1 MLTSS
6 QLASFL
12 VASLVLCVTPGPG
25 VTYIVTRSASQG
37 RRAGLGSVAGV
48 ALGNALNAM
57 AAAFGLAAVLA
68 ASAFAFHVVK
78 YAGAAYLVYLGA
90 QALRGAGRTAPAAA
104 HDRGAG
110 RNVRDGLAVAALNP
124 KTALFFA
131 AYVPQF
137 VTPGHGAT
145 LRALALSLAFVLMAL
160 VTDSL
165 YAITAGSIAPKLS
178 QHRSPYWGRFIAGGV
193 YIGLGVLA
201 AVSGRP
207 ARS

>member
-12 VASLVLCVTPGPG
+12 IASLVLCVTPGPG
-25 VTYIVTRSASQG
+25 VTYIVARSASQG
-37 RRAGLGSVAGV
+37 RQAGLGSVLGV

-68 ASAFAFHVVK
+68 ASALAFQAVK
-78 YAGAAYLVYLGA
+78 YAGAAYLVFLGV
-90 QALRGAGRTAPAAA
+90 QALRGAGHAAPETT
-104 HDRGAG
+104 DRGAG

-137 VTPGHGAT
+137 VTPGDGAT
-145 LRALALSLAFVLMAL
+145 LHALVLSLAFVLMAS
-160 VTDSL
+160 VTDSI
-165 YAITAGSIAPKLS
+165 YAVTASTIAPKLS
-178 QHRSPYWGRFIAGGV
+178 RSGASLWGRFVAGAV
-193 YIGLGVLA
+193 YIGLGILA
-201 AVSGRP
+201 AFSGRP
-207 ARS
+207 ATS